1 VWGAKYIVC
10 ASVLMLVVWVTVSI
24 ILYLTVCLY
33 AMLGVWV
40 VCEVWVADP
49 VYRVSTQQ
57 AEGDLSK
64 LLCQAY

>member
-1 VWGAKYIVC
+1 
-10 ASVLMLVVWVTVSI
+10 
-24 ILYLTVCLY
+24 
-33 AMLGVWV
+33 MLGVWV